1 MIKKHNHSFFI
12 PKGRYLIKKSSFF
25 STNIVQEKK
34 NSFLVTTTKRDVE
47 KLIPFYEQRKYN
59 IFLHQTTIFPYEHTH
74 RKSTMERRV
83 LSFRFRPIEFN
94 KKRSLLFFLSLEL
107 LTSKK
112 AVAVLSSQNIQ
123 SWKIRKGRLVAC
135 KVTLRKENLFQL
147 RDSFTLSFSRR
158 EKLSAFPIKNGKKRN
173 NRIAFGQRPTEF
185 RFGEL
190 VLFYPLEL
198 TRGLHP
204 DLQYLHRSI
213 TFDTLSLEERAFL
226 LRSLHFPFLFFF
238 FIEVPVAQLDR
249 VSDYGSDGWK
259 FESFRACIFYSIQ

>member
-1 MIKKHNHSFFI
+1 MIKKSTCSFHI
-12 PKGRYLIKKSSFF
+12 LPNVLSTKNYEFF
-25 STNIVQEKK
+25 STNSVQEKK
-34 NSFLVTTTKRDVE
+34 NAFLAINNKRNVE
-47 KLIPFYEQRKYN
+47 KLTPFHEQRKYN
-59 IFLHQTTIFPYEHTH
+59 TSLYQTTIFPYEHTH

-112 AVAVLSSQNIQ
+112 AVAILSSQNIQ

-135 KVTLRKENLFQL
+135 KVTLRKENLFQV
-147 RDSFTLSFSRR
+147 RDSFALSFSRR
-158 EKLSAFPIKNGKKRN
+158 EKLSAFPIKSGKKMS
-173 NRIAFGQRPTEF
+173 NRGNLSLRPTEF

-204 DLQYLHRSI
+204 DLQYLHRSV
-213 TFDTLSLEERAFL
+213 TFNTLSIEERNFL
-226 LRSLHFPFLFFF
+226 LRSLHLPFLF
-238 FIEVPVAQLDR
+238 LL
-249 VSDYGSDGWK
+249 SL
-259 FESFRACIFYSIQ
+259 